1 MGHHA
6 HGQVEGGVVM
16 GMGAVLSES
25 LVFDGGRVVNA
36 SYVDYDVPRAAES
49 PEISTHFLGDG
60 DPVGPFGA
68 KGLGEI
74 PLLVIGPAVTNAISH
89 AIGVRLDAAPHTPD
103 QVLAAIRE
111 RDGLP
116 RRTGSVGR
124 SPKRWWIHAMRWLYP
139 RGLHGTLRR
148 WGPRLA
154 PSVPPTTIRE
164 IAVPTSEDDALQ
176 SLAVPSAHPLGG
188 GTDLLARETQGLP
201 VPELLID
208 LTGVPRLATVSEPG
222 GALRIGGAV
231 TLADLARH
239 PSVDDVLRVTAG
251 AIATP
256 QIRST
261 ATVAGNLCQA
271 KRCWFFRNGFDC
283 YKRGGATRPCYAVLG
298 DHRFHHGVDDGHRCQ
313 AVTPSDLATPLLALD
328 ATVAVRSARGDR
340 VLGIGDLYDGPG
352 ETVLAPDELV
362 VAVEVPAAA
371 RTRTTVARRLA
382 LWQGA
387 FAVASVAVSARAPE
401 SGVVEDLR
409 VVLGGVAPTP
419 RRIPVIERALE
430 GHWYDGRTAERA
442 CAAWEHGTHP
452 LPGNH
457 WKVFATS
464 GLVRA
469 ALDELFGG
477 AR

>member
-1 MGHHA
+1 M
-6 HGQVEGGVVM
+6 
-16 GMGAVLSES
+16 
-25 LVFDGGRVVNA
+25 
-36 SYVDYDVPRAAES
+36 
-49 PEISTHFLGDG
+49 
-60 DPVGPFGA
+60 
-68 KGLGEI
+68 
-74 PLLVIGPAVTNAISH
+74 
-89 AIGVRLDAAPHTPD
+89 
-103 QVLAAIRE
+103 
-111 RDGLP
+111 
-116 RRTGSVGR
+116 
-124 SPKRWWIHAMRWLYP
+124 
-139 RGLHGTLRR
+139 
-148 WGPRLA
+148 
-154 PSVPPTTIRE
+154 
-164 IAVPTSEDDALQ
+164 
-176 SLAVPSAHPLGG
+176 
-188 GTDLLARETQGLP
+188 
-201 VPELLID
+201 
-208 LTGVPRLATVSEPG
+208 SEPG